1 MLNALL
7 SIYSTVPCL
16 KKQTYTNKSWE
27 QEKPYK
33 KVMSSFLLLV
43 ILFSVLI
50 TQSGCGFKL
59 RGNYL
64 LAPELQTLY
73 LSSVDKQGELT
84 RLVKQHLKLNQI
96 TVIKNATDITP
107 ELRILKDKLDR
118 RTLSVFPNG
127 QVAEYELIYTVR
139 FQLKLANQPAM
150 NFNFEINRDYQDDPN
165 TALAKSRELSL
176 LLSEMRQQAATKILR
191 DMASIQMPS
200 SLALVKPSAS
210 SPTVTSTNPLKK

>member
-1 MLNALL
+1 MRSTLP
-7 SIYSTVPCL
+7 SILTTVLRLKTQAYSGKVNVSAKT
-16 KKQTYTNKSWE
+16 KG
-27 QEKPYK
+27 
-33 KVMSSFLLLV
+33 KVMNSF
-43 ILFSVLI
+43 ILFVTLLI
-50 TQSGCGFKL
+50 TLNGCGFKL

-84 RLVKQHLKLNQI
+84 RLVKQHLKLNRI
-96 TVIKNATDITP
+96 TVINNATQITP

-139 FQLKLANQPAM
+139 FQLKLANQDAM

-165 TALAKSRELSL
+165 TALAKSRELTL
-176 LLSEMRQQAATKILR
+176 LLSEMRQQAASKILR
-191 DMASIQMPS
+191 DMANIQMPS
-200 SLALVKPSAS
+200 TTSDAS
-210 SPTVTSTNPLKK
+210 ITLSKR